1 MIDDITLSLQITII
15 TLNSLKES
23 ILELQRSNAE
33 MKTLIDSIALIQKG
47 DNSN

>member
-15 TLNSLKES
+15 TLNNLKES

-33 MKTLIDSIALIQKG
+33 MQTLIDNIALIQKG